1 MQMKRTLGIL
11 LAVCFLMSVTAAA
24 VSAGPHNSGWFVKT
38 KAVNDT
44 FTLDSRHN
52 SGNVLKNDIG
62 KNLKVVSAW
71 GAKKGKV
78 SMKSNGKFTYTPFKS
93 RQKIITDSF
102 KYAIIGKDKKVSST
116 KVTIIFRNKMSR
128 GDYGGR

>member
-24 VSAGPHNSGWFVKT
+24 VSAGPYNSGWLVKT

-44 FTLDSRHN
+44 FTLNPKQN
-52 SGNVLKNDIG
+52 SGNVLKNDLG
-62 KNLKVVSAW
+62 KNLKVISSW

-78 SMKSNGKFTYTPFKS
+78 SMKSNGKFTYTPFRS
-93 RQKIITDSF
+93 RERIIRDSF
-102 KYAIIGKDKKVSST
+102 KYSIIGKDKKVSSS
-116 KVTIIFRNKMSR
+116 KVSIIFRKK
-128 GDYGGR
+128 

>member
-1 MQMKRTLGIL
+1 MKRTLGIF

-24 VSAGPHNSGWFVKT
+24 VSAGPHNSGWLVKT

-44 FTLDSRHN
+44 FTLNPKHN
-52 SGNVLKNDIG
+52 SGNVLKNDLG
-62 KNLKVVSAW
+62 KNLKVISAW

-78 SMKSNGKFTYTPFKS
+78 SMKSNGKFTYTPFRS
-93 RQKIITDSF
+93 RERIIRDSF

-116 KVTIIFRNKMSR
+116 KVTIISR
-128 GDYGGR
+128 KK